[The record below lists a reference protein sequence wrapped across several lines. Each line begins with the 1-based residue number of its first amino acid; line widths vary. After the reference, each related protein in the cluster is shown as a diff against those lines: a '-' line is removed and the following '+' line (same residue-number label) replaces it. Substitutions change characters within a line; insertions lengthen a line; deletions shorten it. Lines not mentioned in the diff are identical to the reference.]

1 MSQNNQLKILNDW
14 TTTLN
19 ICVGIHPTLAG
30 QGSFNELN
38 EVRRLSTLLDLTRS
52 NPTKP
57 EQKY

>member
-1 MSQNNQLKILNDW
+1 MIGPQIL
-14 TTTLN
+14 T

-30 QGSFNELN
+30 QGSFNEFNEHFARLN
-38 EVRRLSTLLDLTRS
+38 PIKLDQTQS